1 MPKESDN
8 QQKYIT
14 IIVMVMAVIGLAGG
28 GYFSYSAAGE
38 IVKNTADLE
47 EKVLKLEDE
56 KIILTGELQK
66 EQQKNSVFQNQI
78 GQIAGTVGKLD
89 KLSKT
94 DKELLQK
101 YSKIYFLNE
110 NYVPKGLVE
119 ISQQYIY
126 GEGKIVKVLA
136 STSPF
141 LSQMMNDSKKDG
153 VDLLIISGFRS
164 FNEQSNLKDN
174 YKVVYGTGANK
185 FSADQGYS

>member
-141 LSQMMNDSKKDG
+141 LSQMMNDSKKTG
-153 VDLLIISGFRS
+153 LIC
-164 FNEQSNLKDN
+164 
-174 YKVVYGTGANK
+174 
-185 FSADQGYS
+185 